1 MPRRA
6 NHRELINDGVQ
17 PINRIIIMTMSFIAN
32 FPSSLLTE
40 HAAWHMAHM
49 NERARGE
56 GLAFLDFH
64 RLFLAQFHAW
74 YDTSTGA
81 NLGLVA
87 PWPSIPSNV
96 LANLSPSAAQKL
108 ARIAHAPAAYPTED
122 KLGIAIHPLHDQI
135 HGAIATTF
143 GEPGMNDPSK
153 APQYT
158 EFWNLHGM
166 IDHWL
171 TVWQKAHP
179 GK

>member
-1 MPRRA
+1 MA
-6 NHRELINDGVQ
+6 NVGQGE
-17 PINRIIIMTMSFIAN
+17 IMIVTMSFIAN
-32 FPSSLLTE
+32 LPSSLLTE
-40 HAAWHMAHM
+40 HANWHMGHM

-56 GLAFLDFH
+56 GVAVLDFH
-64 RLFLAQFHAW
+64 RRFLAQFHAW
-74 YDTSTGA
+74 YGTSPGA
-81 NLGLVA
+81 NLALVA
-87 PWPSIPSNV
+87 PWPSIPANV
-96 LANLSPSAAQKL
+96 SANLSPSVARKL
-108 ARIAHAPAAYPTED
+108 AKIAGAPAAYPTED

-166 IDHWL
+166 IDHWF
-171 TVWQKAHP
+171 TVWQQAHP

>member
-1 MPRRA
+1 
-6 NHRELINDGVQ
+6 
-17 PINRIIIMTMSFIAN
+17 
-32 FPSSLLTE
+32 
-40 HAAWHMAHM
+40 M

>member
-1 MPRRA
+1 M
-6 NHRELINDGVQ
+6 IV
-17 PINRIIIMTMSFIAN
+17 TMSLIAN

-40 HAAWHMAHM
+40 HANWHMAHM

-56 GLAFLDFH
+56 GVAFLDFH
-64 RLFLAQFHAW
+64 RQFLAQFQAW
-74 YDTSTGA
+74 YDASPGA
-81 NLGLVA
+81 NFALVA
-87 PWPSIPSNV
+87 PWPSIPANV
-96 LANLSPSAAQKL
+96 SANLSPPVARKL
-108 ARIAHAPAAYPTED
+108 AKIAAAPAAFPTED

-171 TVWQKAHP
+171 TVWQQAHP